1 MSRHLQ
7 YLALVAFLAVNIAP
21 TQAAGVMSNQDI
33 INMYRAKLSESLII
47 TTIEAATPGF
57 DTSPDALIQLSMA
70 GVSEAVIKAV
80 IEATNAGARP
90 SPNAAAAGRSGL
102 ARGAFNPEEV
112 VVADGGQDTSL
123 RYIAPQ
129 KRVAARGLGF
139 GGLAS
144 YMVLSGT
151 RAAKRVAS
159 RQPTFLLA
167 VPSNAQPESY
177 YTLASFAVRPNNTR
191 EVLVGG
197 GGGFYSYSTG
207 VTRDRIMPTSAERLS
222 DQSKAP
228 NGFTIYKISVTRPL
242 AIGEYGLIL
251 YNSQVGVTG
260 FFGTGVDSCFDFGID
275 A

>member
-112 VVADGGQDTSL
+112 VECSPCEIRHCV
-123 RYIAPQ
+123 I
-129 KRVAARGLGF
+129 
-139 GGLAS
+139 
-144 YMVLSGT
+144 
-151 RAAKRVAS
+151 
-159 RQPTFLLA
+159 
-167 VPSNAQPESY
+167 
-177 YTLASFAVRPNNTR
+177 
-191 EVLVGG
+191 
-197 GGGFYSYSTG
+197 
-207 VTRDRIMPTSAERLS
+207 
-222 DQSKAP
+222 
-228 NGFTIYKISVTRPL
+228 
-242 AIGEYGLIL
+242 
-251 YNSQVGVTG
+251 
-260 FFGTGVDSCFDFGID
+260 
-275 A
+275 